1 MLLSSYEFSE
11 SLFQAMSSAEERV
24 VIASAFVKVDA
35 LTKLLTNVRSTS
47 VEIVAR
53 WQKRDLVAGAS
64 DLDVYNLCKEKGW
77 RFGISLKLHG
87 KLYCIDRES
96 IYLGSA
102 NLTSMGLGLV
112 ANSNLEFGTKIPASE
127 TDLLKV
133 DAFFEEE
140 IFWIDDE
147 IFMQMTREVEL
158 AISSRQSLQEAK
170 WSDNIIRRIDR
181 DVKYLWADELPFCPP
196 TEILKLNL
204 NNESSAHD
212 YDLFGL
218 DIDTLNDLTLKISFR
233 NSRVYSWVLSVLKN
247 GSSLHFGGLTFELH
261 NSLLNDP
268 KPYRKDV
275 KQLVAILFSWF
286 EYLDD
291 EFEVSER
298 SHNDKGSRNVRLRV
312 RNDR

>member
-1 MLLSSYEFSE
+1 M
-11 SLFQAMSSAEERV
+11 
-24 VIASAFVKVDA
+24 I
-35 LTKLLTNVRSTS
+35 NVTPTC

-102 NLTSMGLGLV
+102 NLTSMGLGFV
-112 ANSNLEFGTKIPASE
+112 ANSNLEFGTKMPASE
-127 TDLLKV
+127 TDLHKV

-158 AISSRQSLQEAK
+158 AITSQQSLQETK
-170 WSDNIIRRIDR
+170 WSDNIIKRIDR

-196 TEILKLNL
+196 TEILQLNL
-204 NNESSAHD
+204 NNEFSAHD

-218 DIDTLNDLTLKISFR
+218 DIDMLNDLTLKASFR
-233 NSRVYSWVLSVLKN
+233 NSRAYSWVLSVLKSCAILN
-247 GSSLHFGGLTFELH
+247 FGRLTFELH

-275 KQLVAILFSWF
+275 KQLVSILFSWF

-291 EFEVSER
+291 EFEVTQR
-298 SHNDKGSRNVRLRV
+298 SHGGKGSRNVRLRMGDE
-312 RNDR
+312 R